1 MKGGE
6 LTPLANEVS
15 KRFDLRYN
23 PLLGTSGEGA
33 TTMDLKVNG
42 ELRNL
47 GEIDPRTPLLW
58 VLRDELGLVGT
69 KFGCG
74 ISQCG
79 ACTVLIDGQS
89 VKSCSY
95 PVSSVANG
103 EVTTVEGLAGGDG
116 ELNAVQQAWVDLDV
130 AQCGYCQSGQI
141 MAAEALL
148 RAKPNPGDDDIDQAM
163 ASNLCRCGTYIRIR
177 EAVKVAAATRRSA
190 AQASDAAE

>member
-1 MKGGE
+1 
-6 LTPLANEVS
+6 
-15 KRFDLRYN
+15 
-23 PLLGTSGEGA
+23 
-33 TTMDLKVNG
+33 MDLKVNG

-79 ACTVLIDGQS
+79 ACTVLVGGQA
-89 VKSCSY
+89 VKACSY
-95 PVSSVANG
+95 PVSSVADAS
-103 EVTTVEGLAGGDG
+103 VTTVEGLAGSDG
-116 ELNAVQQAWVDLDV
+116 GLNAVQQAWVDLDV
-130 AQCGYCQSGQI
+130 AQCGYCQTGQI

-177 EAVKVAAATRRSA
+177 EAVKVAASTRRSA
-190 AQASDAAE
+190 AEAADAAE

>member
-1 MKGGE
+1 MNFKI
-6 LTPLANEVS
+6 
-15 KRFDLRYN
+15 
-23 PLLGTSGEGA
+23 
-33 TTMDLKVNG
+33 NG
-42 ELRNL
+42 QVRDL

-79 ACTVLIDGQS
+79 ACTVLVDGQA
-89 VKSCSY
+89 VKSCSF
-95 PVSSVANG
+95 PVSSVANAA
-103 EVTTVEGLAGGDG
+103 VTTVEGLAGSDG
-116 ELNAVQQAWVDLDV
+116 SLNAVQQAWVDLDV
-130 AQCGYCQSGQI
+130 AQCGYCQTGQI

-177 EAVKVAAATRRSA
+177 EAVKMAAATRRSA
-190 AQASDAAE
+190 AEATDAAE

>member
-1 MKGGE
+1 M
-6 LTPLANEVS
+6 N
-15 KRFDLRYN
+15 
-23 PLLGTSGEGA
+23 
-33 TTMDLKVNG
+33 LKVNG
-42 ELRNL
+42 EVRNL
-47 GEIDPRTPLLW
+47 GEVDPQMPLLW

-79 ACTVLIDGQS
+79 ACTVLIGGQA

-95 PVSSVANG
+95 PVSSAG
-103 EVTTVEGLAGGDG
+103 DADVTTIEGLAHSEG

-130 AQCGYCQSGQI
+130 AQCGYCQTGQI

-148 RAKPNPGDDDIDQAM
+148 QAKPNPGDDDIDQAM

-177 EAVKVAAATRRSA
+177 EAIKVAAATRRSSA
-190 AQASDAAE
+190 DATDAAE

>member
-1 MKGGE
+1 
-6 LTPLANEVS
+6 
-15 KRFDLRYN
+15 
-23 PLLGTSGEGA
+23 
-33 TTMDLKVNG
+33 MDLKVNG

-79 ACTVLIDGQS
+79 ACTVLVGGQA
-89 VKSCSY
+89 VKACSY
-95 PVSSVANG
+95 PVSSVADAS
-103 EVTTVEGLAGGDG
+103 VTTVEGLAGSDG
-116 ELNAVQQAWVDLDV
+116 GLNAVQQAWVDLDV
-130 AQCGYCQSGQI
+130 AQCGYCQTGQI

-190 AQASDAAE
+190 AEAADAAE